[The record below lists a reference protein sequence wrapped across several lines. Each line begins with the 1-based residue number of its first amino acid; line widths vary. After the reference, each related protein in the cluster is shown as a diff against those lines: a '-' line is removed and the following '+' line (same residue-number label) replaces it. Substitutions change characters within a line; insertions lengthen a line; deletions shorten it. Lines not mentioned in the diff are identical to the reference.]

1 MHSRAVMTY
10 SSDLLRRYETL
21 LEVGEVIHAFRDI
34 DELFHNLAEL
44 LRRVIQCD
52 GIAVGLLD
60 ESKQAIS
67 LRLAEN
73 WGAFPPEIGRSVP
86 LSAIPGHV
94 VIAEQRAIRFSTQEH
109 ASQYPMYAEV
119 MNGAEWRTSEGFP
132 LTTAL
137 SKLGAVG
144 FNF

>member
-1 MHSRAVMTY
+1 MQSRAVRMEEP
-10 SSDLLRRYETL
+10 DLLRRYQTL

-86 LSAIPGHV
+86 LSAIPGSV
-94 VIAEQRAIRFSTQEH
+94 DRKSTRLNSSH
-109 ASQYPMYAEV
+109 
-119 MNGAEWRTSEGFP
+119 G
-132 LTTAL
+132 
-137 SKLGAVG
+137 
-144 FNF
+144 